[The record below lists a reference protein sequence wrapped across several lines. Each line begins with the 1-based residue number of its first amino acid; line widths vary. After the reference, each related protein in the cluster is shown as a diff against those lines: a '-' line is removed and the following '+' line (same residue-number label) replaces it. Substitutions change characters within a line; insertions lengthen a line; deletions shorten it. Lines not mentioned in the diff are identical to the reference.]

1 MTITVE
7 IPDRVVAALERISG
21 ALEALN
27 VPQSNAAPTEMPT
40 MAQPEPAT
48 YALLAAPV
56 QYPTVPEP
64 AEAEPAAQP
73 EPAPAGVADNPNF
86 DHKTVILEAIAHK
99 RAELIGLTWQT
110 DRDTDLYKKWY
121 TPISVAAKQ
130 IAVAISGG
138 KASKP
143 SELEPGLT
151 QNFVTAMAEL
161 HPDENG
167 KLISIIPF

>member
-7 IPDRVVAALERISG
+7 IPDRVAVALERI
-21 ALEALN
+21 AAAIAALN
-27 VPQSNAAPTEMPT
+27 VQQGNAAPAEVTT
-40 MAQPEPAT
+40 SIEPAPASST
-48 YALLAAPV
+48 AVTEQSPA
-56 QYPTVPEP
+56 VPEP
-64 AEAEPAAQP
+64 ARSEPAAQP
-73 EPAPAGVADNPNF
+73 EPAAAGVADNPDF

-130 IAVAISGG
+130 IAVTISGG

-151 QNFVTAMAEL
+151 QNFVAAMAEL

-167 KLISIIPF
+167 KLIPIIPF